1 MAACQGPMLCP
12 AEDYL
17 DASRQKHKTLP
28 KTSEIAEAILR
39 EMQRVAMRLPAG
51 GR

>member
-17 DASRQKHKTLP
+17 DASRQTQDAANERDH
-28 KTSEIAEAILR
+28 EAILR
-39 EMQRVAMRLPAG
+39 EMQRVVPRLPAG
-51 GR
+51 GQ